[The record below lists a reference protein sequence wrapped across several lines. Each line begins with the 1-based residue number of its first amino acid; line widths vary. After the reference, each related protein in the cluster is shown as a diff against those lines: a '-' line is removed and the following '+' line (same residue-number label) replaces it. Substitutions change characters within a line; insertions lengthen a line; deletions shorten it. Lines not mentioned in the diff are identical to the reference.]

1 MSWPDLVEVS
11 EPEALEAAELEQQV
25 EALQA
30 GQPALHE
37 VPPEVTRRA
46 RREGRGDLF
55 PAPTWLDRCTTEV
68 LPVGP
73 PEGVPVRLCL
83 PAEGEP
89 AGIYL
94 YLHGGGWVLGG
105 ADLQDPVLARI
116 ADRAQAAV
124 VSVEYRLA
132 PEHPLPAGADDC
144 EAAAQWLVEHAQ
156 QRYGTD
162 RMVVGG
168 ESAGAHLALLT
179 LVRMRDRFGLVDAFL
194 GANLE
199 AGVFDLS
206 LTPSARAWG
215 ERNLQLSTPMLRW
228 FVDQSLPGTD
238 DEGRRHPEVSPLY
251 ADLFGLPPI
260 LLTVG
265 TVDPLLDDSLFLH
278 SRLLA
283 AEVDSTLDVW
293 PGAIHDFP
301 TLPHALGRRACDRAD
316 AWIADRIAR

>member
-1 MSWPDLVEVS
+1 MPWPDLVEVS
-11 EPEALEAAELEQQV
+11 EAEAEEAAELERQV
-25 EALQA
+25 EDLQA
-30 GQPALHE
+30 LRPALHE
-37 VPPEVTRRA
+37 APLKETRRA
-46 RREGRGDLF
+46 RREGRGELF
-55 PAPTWLDRCTTEV
+55 PPPTFLHRCTTEV
-68 LPVGP
+68 LPIGP

-83 PAEGEP
+83 PEGGDP

-105 ADLQDPVLARI
+105 ADLQDPLLARV
-116 ADRAQAAV
+116 ADRAGAAV

-132 PEHPLPAGADDC
+132 PEHPSPAGADDC
-144 EAAAQWLVEHAQ
+144 EAVAQWLVEHGHH
-156 QRYGTD
+156 RFGTD

-179 LVRMRDRFGLVDAFL
+179 LLRMRDRLGLVDAFL
-194 GANLE
+194 GAHLE
-199 AGVFDLS
+199 AGIFDLS

-228 FVDQSLPGTD
+228 FVDRWLPEV
-238 DEGRRHPEVSPLY
+238 DEEERRDPEVSPLY
-251 ADLFGLPPI
+251 ADLFGLPPV

-265 TVDPLLDDSLFLH
+265 TLDPLLDDSLFLH

-293 PGAIHDFP
+293 PGALHDFP
-301 TLPHALGRRACDRAD
+301 TLPHALGRRAADRAD
-316 AWIADRIAR
+316 AWIAALLAG

>member
-11 EPEALEAAELEQQV
+11 AAEAEEAAELERQV

-30 GQPALHE
+30 QQPALHE
-37 VPPEVTRRA
+37 VPPDETRRA
-46 RREGRGDLF
+46 RREGRGELF
-55 PAPTWLDRCTTEV
+55 PAPTYLDRCTTEV

-73 PEGVPVRLCL
+73 PEGVPVRICL
-83 PAEGEP
+83 PQGGDP
-89 AGIYL
+89 AGVYM

-105 ADLQDPVLARI
+105 SDLQDPELARI
-116 ADRAQAAV
+116 ADRARAAV
-124 VSVEYRLA
+124 VGVAYRLA

-144 EAAAQWLVEHAQ
+144 EAAASWLVEHGHH
-156 QRYGTD
+156 RFGTE

-179 LVRMRDRFGLVDAFL
+179 LLRMRDRLGLVDAFL
-194 GANLE
+194 GAYLE

-215 ERNLQLSTPMLRW
+215 GRNLQLSTPMLRW
-228 FVDQSLPGTD
+228 FVEQAL
-238 DEGRRHPEVSPLY
+238 PEVGEEGVRRPDLSPLY
-251 ADLFGLPPI
+251 ADLFGLPPV

-278 SRLLA
+278 SRLVA

-293 PGAIHDFP
+293 PGALHDFP
-301 TLPHALGRRACDRAD
+301 TLPHALGRRAAERAD
-316 AWIADRIAR
+316 TWIAGLLAG